1 MLGVLSKTIC
11 FLIMTI
17 TGIYFVGK
25 VTKRP
30 LELSIK
36 SYVLI
41 IISALLTVFLHP
53 IQYTTMYSITIFI
66 LNILIYKSLYKIT
79 IEQSSITTSIF
90 MVILF
95 VTDLITFLAFRIFFT
110 INEIRTDYILSIF
123 VNIVTSMLSI
133 SIINIKVIIDK
144 IRKFYSDIEKHKNLI
159 SMIFLILL
167 IIGLCYLGYNIT
179 FSKIYDKTH
188 NTNYIITI
196 IFTILVCLFIQSRNN
211 YNSLSDEYDTLF
223 SYVQNFEDW
232 IEKEQLN
239 NHEYKN
245 QLAVIRSITKDKKV
259 INKINDIL
267 EDNINIKKDV
277 VHKLKDLP
285 KGGLKGIMYYKVAI
299 AQKNKIHI
307 DVDVN
312 IDRKS
317 IINRLNEQQMKT
329 LSKLIGIYLDNAIEA
344 AIETKKKVIIIEI
357 YDLVEQTN
365 IIISNTFTTTDNF
378 HKRNEKGVS
387 TKGEGRGNGLYY
399 ALNLINKNEWL
410 KEKQEVVDDYYIQ
423 SLFIKKLD

>member
-259 INKINDIL
+259 INIVSF
-267 EDNINIKKDV
+267 KD
-277 VHKLKDLP
+277 
-285 KGGLKGIMYYKVAI
+285 Y
-299 AQKNKIHI
+299 N
-307 DVDVN
+307 
-312 IDRKS
+312 
-317 IINRLNEQQMKT
+317 
-329 LSKLIGIYLDNAIEA
+329 
-344 AIETKKKVIIIEI
+344 
-357 YDLVEQTN
+357 
-365 IIISNTFTTTDNF
+365 
-378 HKRNEKGVS
+378 
-387 TKGEGRGNGLYY
+387 
-399 ALNLINKNEWL
+399 
-410 KEKQEVVDDYYIQ
+410 
-423 SLFIKKLD
+423 